1 MQMCVK
7 KADDDEQD
15 IYVRITPELRKLV
28 RDTSLKLQISESDVV
43 RIALSYFCGN
53 ENVMRVVEFA
63 RIAQRRRRKITG
75 R

>member
-1 MQMCVK
+1 MCVK

-15 IYVRITPELRKLV
+15 IYVRLTPELRKLV

-43 RIALSYFCGN
+43 RIALTYFCGN
-53 ENVMRVVEFA
+53 ENLMRVVEIA
-63 RIAQRRRRKITG
+63 RIAQRRRRKIDG

>member
-1 MQMCVK
+1 MCVK
-7 KADDDEQD
+7 KADADDEQD

-43 RIALSYFCGN
+43 RIALSYFCEN
-53 ENVMRVVEFA
+53 EALMRVVEFA
-63 RIAQRRRRKITG
+63 RIAQRRRRKIDG

>member
-53 ENVMRVVEFA
+53 ENLMRVVEFA
-63 RIAQRRRRKITG
+63 RIAQRRRRKIDG

>member
-7 KADDDEQD
+7 KIDDDEQE
-15 IYVRITPELRKLV
+15 IYVRLTPELRKLV

-43 RIALSYFCGN
+43 RIALTYFCRS
-53 ENVMRVVEFA
+53 EHLFNVIELA
-63 RIAQRRRRKITG
+63 RIAQRRRRKIDG

>member
-15 IYVRITPELRKLV
+15 IYVRLTPELRKLV
-28 RDTSLKLQISESDVV
+28 RDTSFKLQISESDVV
-43 RIALSYFCGN
+43 RIALIYFCGN
-53 ENVMRVVEFA
+53 ESLMRVVEIA
-63 RIAQRRRRKITG
+63 RIAQRRRRKIDG